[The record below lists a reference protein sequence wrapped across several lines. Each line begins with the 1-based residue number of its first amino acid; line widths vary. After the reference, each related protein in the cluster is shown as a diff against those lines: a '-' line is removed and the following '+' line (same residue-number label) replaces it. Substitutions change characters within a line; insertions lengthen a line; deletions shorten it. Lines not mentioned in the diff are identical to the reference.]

1 MAKTLQLRSWLVVG
15 VSAAAMALAAPA
27 QAQTTTTGAGGATGG
42 VGVGVAPTAPGSA
55 STSLLGAP
63 PATNTDPNPGG
74 AADARTAGQ
83 TGGPSTTPVRSRT
96 DGGTVIEELVVTAQK
111 REESIQSVPIAV
123 SAFSGDSLKA
133 SRIEGGRDLLLQVP
147 NVNFSDG
154 QFGGFN
160 FQIRGIGAKLVA
172 KGAEGGIG
180 IHENNV
186 PLSASRLGDS
196 DFFDVERV
204 EVLRGP
210 QGTLFGRNATGGVV
224 NIITAKPVDHFAGSL
239 TAEYS
244 DFDSHRF
251 TGFVNVPVNDTLAV
265 RFAGFHLDRSGFG
278 QNDFTHDRIDGRDIF
293 SGRITV
299 AWHPIDRL
307 HITLLH
313 ERFVEDDNRAR
324 TNKQL
329 CDKDTHTFP
338 FNQGCLPTSLYNP
351 AQLQTPYTASTL
363 AGLFG
368 NVFLKGF
375 LPADVAPGLTQDPN
389 LRNIASY
396 TDPTF
401 KATNNLT
408 SLDIEYDLAPRLK
421 LISLSSYDTDN
432 SLSRNDYN
440 RFVPTVPFNPNA
452 PFAPGV
458 TIGQALTAA
467 GVYGPNGLTDP
478 QLGTSNFLRTGDEA
492 EDHNRQI
499 SSELR
504 LQSSYKGPLN
514 FNLGAIYINYTDINH
529 YYVFANTLLPFAV
542 ANNLGNPSCRATPL
556 GSLQNPSCIF
566 VDPTQTPTNGI
577 GHSYYDSFGPVELTS
592 EAAFGELYYNIRH
605 DLKLTFGARYTDDE
619 KETIN
624 YPVSLEVPGFSTY
637 PLKLDSGAP
646 KCSTA
651 QPINCQANVGF
662 RNTTG
667 RANIEWTPKLPFTN
681 QTTVYASFTR
691 GYKAGGFNPPSS
703 VGVTQVGAQYAPEF
717 IDAYEIGTKNTLLN
731 GSLVLNLTGF
741 YYDYSG
747 YQISRIVNRTVVND
761 NLNAHI
767 KGAEFEGIWEP
778 IRHLRFNA
786 NVGYLDTNIQG
797 GALVDVLNR
806 TQGNP
811 NLIVAKNAITAN
823 NCVLNA
829 TGVGTFLAATGG
841 PTGVGA
847 NTSPFLCGGPGTGP
861 GSYYNILVN
870 TLGVPAAGAAQ
881 LAGAAA
887 ATGVFNY
894 PTGVTADGVN
904 VNLKGKQLPNS
915 PHETV
920 ALGGQYTLDLPY
932 AWSGTLR
939 ADYYYQ
945 GDSYSRVFNSTAD
958 HLRSYDNLNLS
969 LNFAN
974 REQGLSLQFFVK
986 NVLDNV
992 VITDT
997 YLSDDSVGLFTNIF
1011 LNEPRQLGV
1020 SLTKT
1025 F

>member
-1 MAKTLQLRSWLVVG
+1 MSKTLRSRSWLAVG
-15 VSAAAMALAAPA
+15 VSAGTMIFAAPTL
-27 QAQTTTTGAGGATGG
+27 AQTGSGAGSAPGG
-42 VGVGVAPTAPGSA
+42 VGVQAP
-55 STSLLGAP
+55 STTPAQSSSELGAP
-63 PATNTDPNPGG
+63 PATNVTPNPGG
-74 AADARTAGQ
+74 SVDTRTSGVTGQ
-83 TGGPSTTPVRSRT
+83 PSTNPVTSRT
-96 DGGTVIEELVVTAQK
+96 DTGTVIEELIVTAQK

-123 SAFSGDSLKA
+123 SAFSADSLKA

-186 PLSASRLGDS
+186 PLSASRLADS
-196 DFFDVERV
+196 DFYDVERV

-224 NIITAKPVDHFAGSL
+224 NIITAKPTDRFAGSL
-239 TAEYS
+239 TGELADYNS
-244 DFDSHRF
+244 YRF
-251 TGFVNVPVNDTLAV
+251 TGFANVPIGDTLAV
-265 RFAGFHLDRSGFG
+265 RFAGFHLDRNGYG
-278 QNDFTHDRIDGRDIF
+278 LNDFNHDRIDGRNIF
-293 SGRITV
+293 SGRVTV
-299 AWHPIDRL
+299 AWHPIEKL
-307 HITLLH
+307 HVTLLH
-313 ERFVEDDNRAR
+313 ERFVEDDSRAR
-324 TNKQL
+324 VLKQL
-329 CDKDTHTFP
+329 CIKDTGTFP
-338 FNQGCLPTSLYNP
+338 FNQGCKPGSLYDS
-351 AQLQTPYTASTL
+351 AQLQTPFSESTL

-368 NVFLKGF
+368 TVFLGGF
-375 LPADVAPGLTQDPN
+375 LPADVTPGLRQDPN

-401 KATNNLT
+401 KAHNNLT
-408 SLDIEYDLAPRLK
+408 SLNLEYDITPHLK
-421 LISLSSYDTDN
+421 LISLSSYDTDD
-432 SLSRNDYN
+432 SVSRTDYN
-440 RFVPTVPFNPNA
+440 RVIPTVPYNQGA
-452 PFAPGV
+452 V
-458 TIGQALTAA
+458 SQALTAA
-467 GVYGPNGLTDP
+467 GYYGPNGIIDP
-478 QLGTSNFLRTGDEA
+478 QLGTSNLLRSGDEA
-492 EDHNRQI
+492 QDTNRQV

-504 LQSSYKGPLN
+504 LQSSFRGPLN

-529 YYVFANTLLPFAV
+529 YYVFANTLTAYAV
-542 ANNLGNPSCRATPL
+542 IQNLKAPGCPPGGAI
-556 GSLQNPSCIF
+556 GLQNCIF
-566 VDPTQTPTNGI
+566 IDPTQTPTNGI
-577 GHSYYDSFGPVELTS
+577 GHSYYDSFGPIELTS
-592 EAAFGELYYNIRH
+592 EAAFGELYYNLRK
-605 DLKLTFGARYTDDE
+605 DLKITIGARYTDDE
-619 KETIN
+619 KATVN
-624 YPVSLEVPGFSTY
+624 YPVNLETPGYSTY

-646 KCSTA
+646 KCTSA
-651 QPINCQANVGF
+651 LPVNCQANIGF

-681 QTTVYASFTR
+681 QTTIYASYTR

-717 IDAYEIGTKNTLLN
+717 IDSYEIGTKNTLLN

-741 YYDYSG
+741 YYNYTG
-747 YQISRIVNRTVVND
+747 YQISRLVNRSVIND

-767 KGAEFEGIWEP
+767 RGVEFEGIWEP

-786 NVGYLDTNIQG
+786 NVGYLDTNITG
-797 GALVDVLNR
+797 GSLVDVLNR

-829 TGVGTFLAATGG
+829 TGVGTFFAATGPG
-841 PTGVGA
+841 GA
-847 NTSPFLCGGPGTGP
+847 GTAPFLCGGPGTGP
-861 GSYYNILVN
+861 GSYFSIL
-870 TLGVPAAGAAQ
+870 TGALGLPAATAGQ

-887 ATGVFNY
+887 ATGVYNY
-894 PTGVTADGVN
+894 GAGVTGDGVG
-904 VNLKGKQLPNS
+904 VNLNGKNLPNS
-915 PHETV
+915 PHETLAV
-920 ALGGQYTLDLPY
+920 GGQYTLSLPY
-932 AWSGTLR
+932 NWAATVR

-945 GDSYSRVFNSTAD
+945 GESFSRVFNAVSD
-958 HLRSYDNLNLS
+958 KLRSYDNLNLS

-986 NVLDNV
+986 NAFDNV

-997 YLSDDSVGLFTNIF
+997 YLSDDSTGLFTNIF